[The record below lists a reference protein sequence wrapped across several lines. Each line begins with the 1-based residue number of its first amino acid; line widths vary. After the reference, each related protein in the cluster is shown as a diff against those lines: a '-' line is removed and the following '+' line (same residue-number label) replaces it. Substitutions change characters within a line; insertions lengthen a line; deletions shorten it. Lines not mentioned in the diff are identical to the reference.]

1 MNADVAYLLM
11 SFTQPHL
18 LALTAAGVFAGI
30 YIGAIP
36 GLSVTMAVS
45 ILISFTFS
53 WDVNPALALIAGI
66 FTGGVYGGSRSAI
79 LLNIPGAP
87 SAIAT
92 SLDGYPLAKL
102 GEAGAAIGISTVMSV
117 IGGFV
122 GIAALAVAAPAISEF
137 ALLVAPRDYLLLAIM
152 GILLVGSLSG
162 ESLAKGLFAAALG
175 VIIGSIGLD
184 PMTADQ
190 RFTFGSVQLLNG
202 IPYVVAMIGFFGLA
216 EAFAQLHQL
225 KVTPVKQSVSKVIP
239 SWSLIRKYLPLSLRS
254 SATGVVIGA
263 LPGTGGD
270 IAALMAYDQ
279 AKRSVKNPS
288 RPFGE
293 GAYEGVVAPEAA
305 NNAAIGGAYIPM
317 LTLGIPGDAVTAVI
331 IGALYI
337 HGLKPGPLLLIETP
351 HLFWF
356 TVGNLILA
364 NIFLLIFGLMG
375 IKLFV
380 RLVECPK
387 AILIPLIVILS
398 VVGTYA
404 IQNSISDVYWM
415 IGFGI
420 VGYFL
425 KIYGY
430 QVGPIILG
438 VILGPLMDASY
449 RRAMLAA
456 QDSVPTFLW
465 DLVSNPIT
473 LTLTL
478 TIALLLASQT
488 GLGGATRKKLSRSG
502 GSPVE
507 RRVIPK

>member
-1 MNADVAYLLM
+1 MSAEISHFMMSWLSPQLM
-11 SFTQPHL
+11 G
-18 LALTAAGVFAGI
+18 LTAIGVFAGI

-45 ILISFTFS
+45 ILISFTFT

-87 SAIAT
+87 AAIAT
-92 SLDGYPLAKL
+92 ALDGYPLAKR
-102 GEAGAAIGISTVMSV
+102 GEAGTAIGISTVMSV

-162 ESLAKGLFAAALG
+162 ESLAKGIFAAALG
-175 VIIGSIGLD
+175 VTIGMVGLD
-184 PMTADQ
+184 PMTAEQ
-190 RFTFGSVQLLNG
+190 RFTFGTVQLLNG
-202 IPYVVAMIGFFGLA
+202 IPYVVAMIGFFGLS
-216 EAFAQLHQL
+216 EALVQLHQMHI
-225 KVTPVKQSVSKVIP
+225 TPVKQDVSKIIP
-239 SWSLIRKYLPLSLRS
+239 SWSIVRKYLPLSMRS

-279 AKRSVKNPS
+279 AKRSVKEPS

-293 GAYEGVVAPEAA
+293 GAYEGVVAPESA

-337 HGLKPGPLLLIETP
+337 HGLKPGPMLLIETP

-356 TVGNLILA
+356 TVGNLVLA

-375 IKLFV
+375 IRLFV
-380 RLVECPK
+380 KLVECPK
-387 AILIPLIVILS
+387 AVLLPLIIILS
-398 VVGTYA
+398 VVGTYS
-404 IQNSISDVYWM
+404 IQNSITDVYWM
-415 IGFGI
+415 IGCGI
-420 VGYFL
+420 IGYFL
-425 KIYGY
+425 KMYGFET
-430 QVGPIILG
+430 GPIILG
-438 VILGPLMDASY
+438 VILGPLMDSNY
-449 RRAMLAA
+449 RRAMIAA
-456 QDSVPTFLW
+456 QDSIPGFMW
-465 DLVSNPIT
+465 DLLTNPLSFVLTVSIT
-473 LTLTL
+473 LLV
-478 TIALLLASQT
+478 LAQT
-488 GLGGATRKKLSRSG
+488 PLWARLKRQKPASA
-502 GSPVE
+502 
-507 RRVIPK
+507 